1 MLQQEVFAKRL
12 RGRDVVSVE
21 NLITVLPGYVYWGM
35 QGKRGGEAE
44 DTAKLSDVSEPMTSN
59 VYNDIKCIAVLWVP
73 QPFN

>member
-35 QGKRGGEAE
+35 QGKGGGEAE
-44 DTAKLSDVSEPMTSN
+44 DTAKVSVKGNGHERFTEPN
-59 VYNDIKCIAVLWVP
+59 GD
-73 QPFN
+73 